1 MTLFSGAGTS
11 VIALETSGWDAFY
24 SSWLVPVAQ
33 CVIVMAVALAVL
45 IAVSG
50 LLTRCVTD
58 RNGEAWGDGSRR
70 AWTFVGGLSVLAV
83 AVLLPVHFMFR
94 PFGDGTWLTW
104 VFLGVAALGTAL
116 VLLAP
121 HLQIQRTPRRPTW
134 SGPGL
139 PRPASWILLLVW
151 AGFVSCFFSW
161 GAHSRLL
168 VTYLAMA
175 VLGVTASAMALGQ
188 NLRLQIEA
196 QDETGKVDAAASDYV
211 LARLQSLGTTAPD
224 PLGISRATD
233 LSRLLSEDL
242 SAIPAGSVTAAAARV
257 LYAVRPG
264 LTWRARLTVVDVN
277 RVAVTMTRNGRHV
290 ESTVISRQSLGLP
303 PLPPTL
309 ETPQLEQERSCARAQ
324 LLTGAA
330 ACVLVRLSRVHPH
343 LRKGL
348 CGAERW
354 RSVALQVIAT
364 ERALVADPDVRLRL
378 LKSAVEEEPRYGL
391 ARLEYLVELFAR
403 TPRTTANR
411 LRFARLMDTQ
421 QQLAEKDGHT
431 KPGWE
436 VVHMRTLYLQ
446 AVMRINSCLVALH
459 EDGDQAEQLLHQDS
473 AVLADAGRWAGKL
486 ADACKGTE
494 GCAGFVKH
502 EEENVR
508 HLAEHMKPVADGLVS
523 AVDLLTERARRLAE
537 GTRGWTWTPPVPED
551 YPSPGLA
558 LHYAALA
565 ELADEHGVSRPSL
578 GDVRDYLA
586 FFLATAEDRQELQK
600 DPSFW
605 TIVRDPGRRE
615 LITGSTHQEPVGML
629 DLAPFQPYA
638 EKLAQ
643 AGITTFRKF
652 RQRTSTDPR
661 QQTLAEYLGV
671 SPLLVSHL
679 VDIATLADTHEDLAS
694 PRVVQAL
701 LAAGINSR
709 GELRERAATDKEGL
723 TRALT
728 LNAERFGLTAL
739 PAFAAPDRWLTTL
752 MS

>member
-1 MTLFSGAGTS
+1 MTLFGGAGTS

-33 CVIVMAVALAVL
+33 CVIPMAVTLAVL

-50 LLTRCVTD
+50 LLTRCLTD
-58 RNGEAWGDGSRR
+58 RNGEAWGDGGRR
-70 AWTFVGGLSVLAV
+70 AWTFVGGLSLLTV
-83 AVLLPVHFMFR
+83 AAFLPVHFMFR
-94 PFGDGTWLTW
+94 LFHDGPWLTW
-104 VFLGVAALGTAL
+104 AFLGLVALGAAL

-121 HLQIQRTPRRPTW
+121 HLQMQRVPRGLSW

-139 PRPASWILLLVW
+139 PRPAAWILPLVW
-151 AGFVSCFFSW
+151 AGLASCFFSW

-168 VTYLAMA
+168 VAYVTLA
-175 VLGVTASAMALGQ
+175 VLGVTATAMALGQ
-188 NLRLQIEA
+188 NLRLQVEA
-196 QDETGKVDAAASDYV
+196 QDGTGNADAAASDYV
-211 LARLQSLGTTAPD
+211 LARLQSLGSATPD
-224 PLGISRATD
+224 PLGISRATE

-242 SAIPAGSVTAAAARV
+242 SALPAGSVASAAARV

-303 PLPPTL
+303 PLPPEL
-309 ETPQLEQERSCARAQ
+309 GTPQLEQERGRARAQ

-330 ACVLVRLSRVHPH
+330 ACVLVRLSRVHRN
-343 LRKGL
+343 LRNGL

-364 ERALVADPDVRLRL
+364 ESALVADPEVRLQL
-378 LKSAVEEEPRYGL
+378 LKSAVDEEPRYGL

-403 TPRTTANR
+403 TPKTTANR

-421 QQLAEKDGHT
+421 QRLAAKDGHAR
-431 KPGWE
+431 PGWE
-436 VVHMRTLYLQ
+436 AVHMRTLYCQ
-446 AVMRINSCLVALH
+446 AAMRINCCLDALH
-459 EDGDQAEQLLHQDS
+459 EDGEPAEELLRQDS
-473 AVLADAGRWAGKL
+473 PVLTEARQWAEKL
-486 ADACKGTE
+486 ADECRGTE
-494 GCAGFVKH
+494 GRAGFIH
-502 EEENVR
+502 HREENVR
-508 HLAEHMKPVADGLVS
+508 HLAAFMRPVAEGLMS
-523 AVDLLTERARRLAE
+523 AVDLLTERARRRAE
-537 GTRGWTWTPPVPED
+537 GSRGWTWTPPAAEEH
-551 YPSPGLA
+551 PSPALA

-586 FFLATAEDRQELQK
+586 FALATREDRQALQS
-600 DPSFW
+600 DPSFS
-605 TIVRDPGRRE
+605 TIVRDPDRTD
-615 LITGSTHQEPVGML
+615 LLTGTADREPVGML

-638 EKLAQ
+638 ERLAK

-661 QQTLAEYLGV
+661 QQTLAAYLEV

-694 PRVVQAL
+694 PTVVQAL

-709 GELRERAATDKEGL
+709 GELRERAATDREGL

-728 LNAERFGLTAL
+728 LNAQRLGLTAL
-739 PAFAAPDRWLTTL
+739 PAFAAPERWLTAV